1 MAKKLSIDMG
11 EIRHN
16 LTRFDS
22 RANDAIAKVF
32 QYQQT
37 AAENYMRTNAPWTD
51 RTTNARNALYARAES
66 DAVGDHSGTHS
77 LLLAHGVSYGIF
89 LETMQSGRYGIIVPA
104 WIHTSDELW
113 KMLSKLFSLMD
124 GG

>member
-11 EIRHN
+11 EIRRN
-16 LTRFDS
+16 VSRFDG

-32 QYQQT
+32 QYQQG
-37 AAENYMRTNAPWTD
+37 ASESYMRTNAPWTD
-51 RTTNARNALYARAES
+51 QTTNARNGLFSKADR
-66 DAVGDHSGTHS
+66 DHDSHS
-77 LLLAHGVSYGIF
+77 LLLSHGVSYGIF

-113 KMLSKLFSLMD
+113 RMLSKLFALME

>member
-1 MAKKLSIDMG
+1 MARKLSIDMG

-22 RANDAIAKVF
+22 RANDAIARVF
-32 QYQQT
+32 QFQET
-37 AAENYMRTNAPWTD
+37 ASESYMRTNAPWSD
-51 RTTNARNALYARAES
+51 RTTNARNGLYSKAETQGS
-66 DAVGDHSGTHS
+66 TH
-77 LLLAHGVSYGIF
+77 LLLLSHGVSYGIF

-104 WIHTSDELW
+104 WIKTSDDLW
-113 KMLSKLFSLMD
+113 RMLSKLFALME